1 MNVYA
6 QPRSSSFACVPQ
18 SRRVWVLILDFVK
31 SSFARSDVFFLSR
44 DGSCLYPWRYI
55 NAREP
60 LRSGEIGDSERKTYV
75 ASDPVRSL
83 VHDPSEEEERRHG
96 LVLLVVALDGLLQ
109 CLVYR
114 PWQEYLHTERF
125 RGNARRST
133 TESTRTQPAGSSWI
147 PLPPVPP
154 ELMLC
159 SSAS

>member
-1 MNVYA
+1 M
-6 QPRSSSFACVPQ
+6 PQ

-31 SSFARSDVFFLSR
+31 SSFARSEVFFLSR

-109 CLVYR
+109 RLVNR
-114 PWQEYLHTERF
+114 PWQEYLQARIIS
-125 RGNARRST
+125 GNKDEWQT
-133 TESTRTQPAGSSWI
+133 
-147 PLPPVPP
+147 
-154 ELMLC
+154 
-159 SSAS
+159 